1 MDPISLGT
9 TAAIGMGASALGGG
23 VGAIGNIISGNA
35 NAKSYQYQAGIAKIN
50 EQVAKQDA
58 DYSRAV
64 GETEAQKSGMAT
76 RFTLGK
82 IKAAQSG
89 SGLDINSGSAKA
101 VQESEQEIGSH
112 DEAVIR
118 STAAKRAYGYEV
130 EASQASA
137 QSQLYTSAAK
147 NAKTAGYIGAASSI
161 LGSASS
167 VSDKWLTAKT
177 KGIY

>member
-1 MDPISLGT
+1 MDPVTLAAISLAA
-9 TAAIGMGASALGGG
+9 TAAGGAASATGS
-23 VGAIGNIISGNA
+23 IMSGQA
-35 NAKSYQYQAGIAKIN
+35 NAKSYQYQAGIAKMN

-89 SGLDINSGSAKA
+89 SGLDINTGSAKA

-112 DEAVIR
+112 NEAVIR

-130 EASQASA
+130 EAAQASA
-137 QSQLYTSAAK
+137 QGEIYKSAAK
-147 NAKTAGYIGAASSI
+147 NAQTAGYIGAATSI

-167 VSDKWLTAKT
+167 VSDKWLTAKSR
-177 KGIY
+177 GIY